1 MLDYECKHKVLG
13 YKENSRP
20 IELNDKLMRIGE
32 YLEDIFNNDISI
44 RYDLEFKKDI
54 KSEAKKFFKNNLITF
69 HKILLEKPNEIE
81 KVLEDFNNRDIKTYD
96 EMYERIM
103 DATKLSSAY
112 NIPIRY
118 RDADDYMYGSLLWR
132 LYSLNNEDFL
142 KIMNPI
148 FNRVELSIYK
158 TKLSYLAYVHE
169 LVHSQV
175 DSVKYNIEN
184 YYNGEVASI
193 FFERVAAYQKGD
205 STLLKLCT
213 LERYQS
219 LLGSM
224 CSLIETDDIEKN
236 IISSTYIVSTL
247 KAEKLF
253 DIYLESN
260 SITRSVIMNKMQLLM
275 DGKITLESILKEMDI
290 NFENSSDVNI
300 LKKHM

>member
-1 MLDYECKHKVLG
+1 MLDYEYKHKVLG
-13 YKENSRP
+13 YKDGSKP

-112 NIPIRY
+112 NIPIKY
-118 RDADDYMYGSLLWR
+118 RDVDDYMYGSLFWR

-148 FNRVELSIYK
+148 FNSVELSIYK
-158 TKLSYLAYVHE
+158 TKLSYLAYIHE

-193 FFERVAAYQKGD
+193 FFERVAAYQKED

-260 SITRSVIMNKMQLLM
+260 TITRSVIMNKMQLLM
-275 DGKITLESILKEMDI
+275 DGKTTLESILKEMNI